1 MSSVVSQV
9 RGSLRAARVRRGHNK
24 FSQLAY
30 LILTNG
36 GKDGWLRFDRDVR
49 VLRIFAQVVIFAIA
63 LTVRE
68 MLGRK
73 ALDR

>member
-1 MSSVVSQV
+1 MSTLVSQV
-9 RGSLRAARVRRGHNK
+9 RGSLQAARVRREHNK
-24 FSQLAY
+24 FSQLAD
-30 LILTNG
+30 LVLTNG

-49 VLRIFAQVVIFAIA
+49 VLRIFAQVVIFAIV

-73 ALDR
+73 VLDR